1 MKVMRPFLS
10 LAWVFPLLF
19 ILSSCSDSPKPA
31 EQKPAA
37 KAPVALT
44 GREAFQQIYPQ
55 ARGWAPDA
63 QPLEIRSV
71 NLAQVKAEPGK
82 AGAWQVIFV
91 SASRGKA
98 KTYTY
103 SSLEEDGGLHQGVFG
118 GIEEDYSARSDESP
132 FQIAA
137 IKIDSDEAYKTA
149 AEKSAEYLKKNPNKA
164 VMFLM
169 AQTRRFPDVTWR
181 VIWGDSVATSDYSVF
196 VDGTTGKFLQIMH

>member
-1 MKVMRPFLS
+1 M
-10 LAWVFPLLF
+10 
-19 ILSSCSDSPKPA
+19 
-31 EQKPAA
+31 
-37 KAPVALT
+37 
-44 GREAFQQIYPQ
+44 YPQ

-103 SSLEEDGGLHQGVFG
+103 SSVESDGGLHEGVFG
-118 GIEEDYSARSDESP
+118 GIEEDYSPRSDEVP
-132 FQIAA
+132 FLIAA
-137 IKIDSDEAYKTA
+137 IKVDSDEAYKTA
-149 AEKSAEYLKKNPNKA
+149 AEKSAEYLKKNPAKP

-181 VIWGDSVATSDYSVF
+181 VIWGDSVATSDYSAF
-196 VDGTTGKFLQIMH
+196 VDGTTGKLLQIMH